1 MYTHHRR
8 NLAAFIGAARP
19 GLSEERCFE
28 VALQI
33 AALIDGLML
42 FTGPGTK
49 HFASRAALGRSVK
62 AAVKK
67 LLADSE

>member
-1 MYTHHRR
+1 
-8 NLAAFIGAARP
+8 
-19 GLSEERCFE
+19 
-28 VALQI
+28 
-33 AALIDGLML
+33 ML

-49 HFASRAALGRSVK
+49 HFTSRAALGRTVK